1 MTVAQLLKELA
12 AADLDSEVCMAGGLR
27 LLGEVHVVHG
37 VPGQI
42 YPYVVLVPRERASA

>member
-1 MTVAQLLKELA
+1 MRVADLMRELA
-12 AADLDSEVCMAGGLR
+12 ASDPDAEVCCGGGMR

-42 YPYVVLVPRERASA
+42 YPYVVLVPQERPAA